1 MVLQFIFLV
10 VAVVSLSQELYE
22 VDEEDGNAT
31 VCAVLMEGELE
42 RIITVYLSTEDIT
55 AIGKQLL

>member
-10 VAVVSLSQELYE
+10 VAIVSLSQELYE